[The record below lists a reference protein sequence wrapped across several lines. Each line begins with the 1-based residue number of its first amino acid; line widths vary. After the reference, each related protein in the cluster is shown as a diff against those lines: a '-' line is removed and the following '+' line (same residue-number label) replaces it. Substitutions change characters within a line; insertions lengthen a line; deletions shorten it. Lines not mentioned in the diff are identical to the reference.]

1 MWIYNNTD
9 ELYHYGVLG
18 MKWGRRKAQSYESK
32 ADRKVRS
39 VNKKIAKGKT
49 LSIRDGNKL
58 ATAASLRSR
67 ANDLKSDQKVSLYK
81 MDTNSLKSKTQAIR
95 DAKSYNKQVR
105 ADRKQAKLD
114 KMSPEAREAKTLQKK
129 KVSEM
134 SNAELRRLNERKN
147 LERNYRQLNPDAVSK
162 GIAVVGTTAAAL
174 GTINAL
180 VKNSDK
186 LLKLGKKAVNRVASK

>member
-1 MWIYNNTD
+1 MWKYNNTD

-32 ADRKVRS
+32 ADKLTRR
-39 VNKKIAKGKT
+39 VNKKIENGKI
-49 LSIRDGNKL
+49 LRVRDGNKL
-58 ATAASLRSR
+58 ARAADLRSR
-67 ANDLKSDQKVSLYK
+67 ANDLKSDKKVSLYER
-81 MDTNSLKSKTQAIR
+81 DVNAYNARVKTTR
-95 DAKSYNKQVR
+95 DAKSHNKQVR
-105 ADRKQAKLD
+105 ADKKQAKLN